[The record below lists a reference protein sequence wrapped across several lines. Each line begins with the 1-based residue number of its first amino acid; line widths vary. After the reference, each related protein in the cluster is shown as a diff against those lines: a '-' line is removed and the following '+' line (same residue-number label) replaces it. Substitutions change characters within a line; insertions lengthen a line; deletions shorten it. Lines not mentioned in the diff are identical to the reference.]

1 MCIAVVC
8 IDGEVFPAVHEDAA
22 SEVAVVDLVL
32 AVGISC
38 ASTDGAE
45 AEAEGFTVEGVDGW
59 EDTQRMSLFL
69 VEWFNWSGLKIRR
82 NRIGFKFDVKFAEIE
97 F

>member
-1 MCIAVVC
+1 MGIAVVG

-22 SEVAVVDLVL
+22 SEVAVVECCFAVSISL
-32 AVGISC
+32 ATTVG
-38 ASTDGAE
+38 TE
-45 AEAEGFTVEGVDGW
+45 AEAEGFAVEGVDGR
-59 EDTQRMSLFL
+59 EDAEGMSLFL

-82 NRIGFKFDVKFAEIE
+82 NGIGFKFDVKFAEIE